1 MHIVAFG
8 LCHHGDM
15 GSLKKNGMVYTG
27 LAHAEPGMG
36 RGTSPCGNHHFV
48 FLSDSF
54 GLAIETG

>member
-1 MHIVAFG
+1 
-8 LCHHGDM
+8 M